1 MSDIGV
7 RESVDSLISEPTS
20 VNSSRLSSTKS
31 VEPNAEVVA
40 LARRRRFSA
49 SYKRRILDEADR
61 AGRGEIGL
69 ILRREGLYSSQLS
82 KWRDWRNGMTSKKK
96 KSGLTNELKAENQR
110 LQKENARLKLK
121 LRKAEAMLDLQKKAA
136 EILNC
141 EDETERN
148 DS

>member
-7 RESVDSLISEPTS
+7 RESVGTTPQS
-20 VNSSRLSSTKS
+20 S
-31 VEPNAEVVA
+31 VEVVGVA
-40 LARRRRFSA
+40 GRRRFTA
-49 SYKRRILDEADR
+49 AYKRRILDEVGR

-82 KWRDWRNGMTSKKK
+82 QWRDWRNGMTSSKKRDF
-96 KSGLTNELKAENQR
+96 GLTNELKAENHR
-110 LQKENARLKLK
+110 LEKENARLKLR

-136 EILNC
+136 EILSYD
-141 EDETERN
+141 DESEGS

>member
-7 RESVDSLISEPTS
+7 RESVGS
-20 VNSSRLSSTKS
+20 VPQSS
-31 VEPNAEVVA
+31 VEVVCVA
-40 LARRRRFSA
+40 SRRRFTSE
-49 SYKRRILDEADR
+49 YKRRILDEVGR

-82 KWRDWRNGMTSKKK
+82 QWRDWRNRMTSKKK
-96 KSGLTNELKAENQR
+96 KDSGLTNELKAKYQR

-136 EILNC
+136 EILSYD
-141 EDETERN
+141 DESERS

>member
-7 RESVDSLISEPTS
+7 RESVGGS
-20 VNSSRLSSTKS
+20 VSRSS
-31 VEPNAEVVA
+31 VEVVGVA
-40 LARRRRFSA
+40 GRRRFTSE
-49 SYKRRILDEADR
+49 YKRRILDEVNR

-82 KWRDWRNGMTSKKK
+82 QWRDWRNSMTSKKK
-96 KSGLTNELKAENQR
+96 DSGSTTKLKTEYQR

-136 EILNC
+136 EILSYD
-141 EDETERN
+141 DESERS

>member
-7 RESVDSLISEPTS
+7 RELVGTVPES
-20 VNSSRLSSTKS
+20 S
-31 VEPNAEVVA
+31 VEVVGVA
-40 LARRRRFSA
+40 QRRRFTA
-49 SYKRRILDEADR
+49 SYKRRILDEVGR

-82 KWRDWRNGMTSKKK
+82 QWRDWRNGMTSKKK
-96 KSGLTNELKAENQR
+96 KDFGLTNELKAENQR
-110 LQKENARLKLK
+110 LEKENARLKLK

-136 EILNC
+136 EILSLD
-141 EDETERN
+141 DESERS

>member
-7 RESVDSLISEPTS
+7 KESVG
-20 VNSSRLSSTKS
+20 SSPLSS
-31 VEPNAEVVA
+31 VEVVGVA
-40 LARRRRFSA
+40 GRRRFNS
-49 SYKRRILDEADR
+49 SYKRRILDEVGR

-82 KWRDWRNGMTSKKK
+82 QWRDWRNGMKSKKK
-96 KSGLTNELKAENQR
+96 DSGLTIELKMEVQR
-110 LQKENARLKLK
+110 LEKENARLKLR

-136 EILNC
+136 EILSY
-141 EDETERN
+141 DDASERS

>member
-1 MSDIGV
+1 MRDVGV
-7 RESVDSLISEPTS
+7 TESVGAAPQ
-20 VNSSRLSSTKS
+20 SSI
-31 VEPNAEVVA
+31 EVVGVA
-40 LARRRRFSA
+40 GRRRFTT
-49 SYKRRILDEADR
+49 SYKRRILDEVDR

-96 KSGLTNELKAENQR
+96 DSGLTNELKTENQR

-136 EILNC
+136 EILNY
-141 EDETERN
+141 EDETDGS

>member
-7 RESVDSLISEPTS
+7 KESVG
-20 VNSSRLSSTKS
+20 SSPLSS
-31 VEPNAEVVA
+31 VEVVGVA
-40 LARRRRFSA
+40 GRRRFSS
-49 SYKRRILDEADR
+49 SYKRRILDEVGR

-82 KWRDWRNGMTSKKK
+82 QWRDWRNGMTSKKK
-96 KSGLTNELKAENQR
+96 DSGLTIELKTEVQR
-110 LQKENARLKLK
+110 LEKENARLKLR

-136 EILNC
+136 EILSY
-141 EDETERN
+141 DDASERS

>member
-1 MSDIGV
+1 MRDIGV
-7 RESVDSLISEPTS
+7 KESVGS
-20 VNSSRLSSTKS
+20 VSQSS
-31 VEPNAEVVA
+31 VEVVGVA
-40 LARRRRFSA
+40 GRRRFTA
-49 SYKRRILDEADR
+49 LYKRRILDEVGR

-82 KWRDWRNGMTSKKK
+82 QWRDWRNGMTSKKK
-96 KSGLTNELKAENQR
+96 GSYKTSELKTENQR

-136 EILNC
+136 EILSYD
-141 EDETERN
+141 DESEGS

>member
-7 RESVDSLISEPTS
+7 RELVESVG
-20 VNSSRLSSTKS
+20 SSDVTAS
-31 VEPNAEVVA
+31 VEVVGVA
-40 LARRRRFSA
+40 QRRRFTA
-49 SYKRRILDEADR
+49 DYKRRILNEVAR

-82 KWRDWRNGMTSKKK
+82 QWRDWRNGMTTKKK
-96 KSGLTNELKAENQR
+96 KDSGLTTGLKAEYQR

-121 LRKAEAMLDLQKKAA
+121 LRKVEAMLDLQKKAA
-136 EILNC
+136 EILSYD
-141 EDETERN
+141 DESERS

>member
-1 MSDIGV
+1 MSDIGY
-7 RESVDSLISEPTS
+7 RESVGGSIPQS
-20 VNSSRLSSTKS
+20 V
-31 VEPNAEVVA
+31 VEVVGVA
-40 LARRRRFSA
+40 QRRRFPA
-49 SYKRRILDEADR
+49 AYKRRILDEVDR
-61 AGRGEIGL
+61 AGHGEIGL

-96 KSGLTNELKAENQR
+96 GSATTSALRSENQR

-136 EILNC
+136 EILSY
-141 EDETERN
+141 EDESERS

>member
-7 RESVDSLISEPTS
+7 RELVESVG
-20 VNSSRLSSTKS
+20 SSDVAAS
-31 VEPNAEVVA
+31 VEVVGVA
-40 LARRRRFSA
+40 QRRRFTA
-49 SYKRRILDEADR
+49 SYKRRILDEVGR

-82 KWRDWRNGMTSKKK
+82 QWRDWRNGMTTKKK
-96 KSGLTNELKAENQR
+96 KDSGLTTGLKMENHR
-110 LQKENARLKLK
+110 LEKENARLKLK

-136 EILNC
+136 EILSYD
-141 EDETERN
+141 DESERS

>member
-7 RESVDSLISEPTS
+7 KESVGSMPPSG
-20 VNSSRLSSTKS
+20 V
-31 VEPNAEVVA
+31 EVVGVA
-40 LARRRRFSA
+40 GRRRFSS
-49 SYKRRILDEADR
+49 SYKRRILDEVGR

-82 KWRDWRNGMTSKKK
+82 QWRDGRNGMSSKKK
-96 KSGLTNELKAENQR
+96 DSGLTIELKTEVER
-110 LQKENARLKLK
+110 LEKENARLKLR

-136 EILNC
+136 EILSYD
-141 EDETERN
+141 DESERS

>member
-7 RESVDSLISEPTS
+7 KELVGAAPQSSV
-20 VNSSRLSSTKS
+20 
-31 VEPNAEVVA
+31 EVVA

-49 SYKRRILDEADR
+49 EYKRRILDEVDR

-69 ILRREGLYSSQLS
+69 VLRREGLYSSHLS
-82 KWRDWRNGMTSKKK
+82 KWRNWRNQMTSKKK
-96 KSGLTNELKAENQR
+96 GPGLTNELKTENER

-136 EILNC
+136 EILSYD
-141 EDETERN
+141 DESERS